1 LLAEFFITNFNRK
14 YGRQCTLDARIL
26 SRLDQ
31 YSWPGN
37 IRELQNT
44 LEKAVILAKSDKL
57 DPALFG
63 ATGLTNQ
70 PVLDNLRSWEEI
82 ERYYLEQTI
91 LRHHGNLTEVS
102 KDLKLSRPAVYR
114 KLKKYG
120 L

>member
-1 LLAEFFITNFNRK
+1 VDSRV
-14 YGRQCTLDARIL
+14 L
-26 SRLDQ
+26 SRLDH

-57 DPALFG
+57 DPALFS
-63 ATGLTNQ
+63 LTDSTHSFSQ
-70 PVLDNLRSWEEI
+70 DKLRSWEEI

-102 KDLKLSRPAVYR
+102 RELKLSRPAVYR